1 MLNKIWRFGAEL
13 AFYSTI
19 VAVAC
24 TFLVSNASDRND
36 GPEAGAVVKQTAAA
50 PVSPDELAVIGYYTG
65 DGKDLARYD
74 FNKLTH
80 LIYSFVFL
88 DGNQLSFAKG
98 AGEDGQ
104 EGKEA
109 YARLLALKAQ
119 YPHLKVLIALG
130 GWGGCETCSDVF
142 STGEN
147 RAAFAL
153 SVRDTLRNIGGDGI
167 DLDWEYPAIE
177 GHPGHPYKAEDR
189 ENFTALVK
197 TLRKTLGQDYLLSV
211 AAGGFDEF
219 LEKSLDWQAITPLV
233 NNINVMSYDLVNGF
247 SSVTGHHTP
256 IYSTAFQKQST
267 DNAVRYLLDV
277 GVPAQKIVIG
287 AAFYS
292 RVWEGVAADNTGR
305 YQNGNHVAGLKYAEL
320 ERAYTEELGYQV
332 SWDGKAQAAFA
343 YNTEQQRYATFDNP
357 RSVALKTRY
366 AKEHQLGGIMFWELP
381 GDTDSGDLVSAI
393 YSAKIAE

>member
-24 TFLVSNASDRND
+24 TFLVSNASDRNH
-36 GPEAGAVVKQTAAA
+36 GREVGAVVKQAVAA

-80 LIYSFVFL
+80 VIYSFVFL
-88 DGNQLSFAKG
+88 DGNQLSFARG

-109 YARLLALKAQ
+109 YARLLALKEQ

-142 STGEN
+142 STEEN
-147 RAAFAL
+147 RVAFAV
-153 SVRDTLRNIGGDGI
+153 SVRDTLKGIGGDGI

-177 GHPGHPYKAEDR
+177 GHPGHPYRAEDR
-189 ENFTALVK
+189 EHFTALVK
-197 TLRKTLGQDYLLSV
+197 TLRDTLGPDALLSV

-247 SSVTGHHTP
+247 STVTGHHSP
-256 IYSTAFQKQST
+256 IYSTDSQKQST
-267 DNAVRYLLDV
+267 DNAVRYLLDA

-292 RVWEGVAADNTGR
+292 RVWEEVASDNTGR
-305 YQNGNHVAGLKYAEL
+305 YQKGTHVAGLKYAEL
-320 ERAYTEELGYQV
+320 EDTYTKARGYEV
-332 SWDGKAQAAFA
+332 SWDEDAQAVYA
-343 YNTEQQRYATFDNP
+343 YNAEQQRYATFDNP

-381 GDTDSGDLVSAI
+381 GDTDEGDLVDAI